1 MALYPVLKT
10 EGIVQVD
17 DRTRLSALS
26 SYSNGGDSIT
36 QVEIDAGDG
45 NGFLDVTSDR
55 YLDVQYDTDGDKTV
69 QVRLNASSTESQ
81 TLSVLTVAADLLFS
95 TDRDLEV
102 HEPEILKY
110 VREGRNSYLDVHRRV
125 QALILDWLDYNRY
138 WKRDNMR
145 FEKADLIDI
154 QDFKQWS
161 TYYVLQIIFKGLSNK
176 NDDKWME
183 KSAVYKQL
191 AESAR
196 GRGTYRLDKD
206 GSGEIDPDELKDNW
220 SKPLIRR

>member
-17 DRTRLSALS
+17 DQTRLSALS

-36 QVEIDAGDG
+36 QIEIDAGDG

-55 YLDVQYDTDGDKTV
+55 YLDVQYDSDGDKTV

-102 HEPEILKY
+102 HEPEILRY

-125 QALILDWLDYNRY
+125 QTLILDWLDYNRY
-138 WKRDNMR
+138 WKRDNVR

-161 TYYVLQIIFKGLSNK
+161 TYYVLQIIFEGLSDK